1 MIDIN
6 CIDDQ
11 ILAVVIVDSKMGSTV
26 LSESKK
32 LGVTGGTIL
41 LGKGTIRNPI
51 LNILGIDESRK
62 EIVLMLASNNLE
74 DQIHDKLESKFHMNK
89 PNHGVMLTMLV
100 NKVFG
105 SHCLSKKDSKIG
117 GNKVMHEVIFTI
129 VERGLGQEVV
139 DAATKAGST
148 GATIIN
154 ARGSGIHEHTK
165 FFSMEI
171 EPEKEIVMII
181 INKEK
186 VEEIVEAIEKYM
198 NIDEPGK
205 GIIFTMDVNRVTGL
219 FNKDN

>member
-1 MIDIN
+1 MMDII
-6 CIDDQ
+6 CTDDQ
-11 ILAVVIVDSKMGSTV
+11 ILALVIVDAKMGSIV
-26 LSESKK
+26 LTESKK
-32 LGVTGGTIL
+32 VGVIGGTIL

-62 EIVLMLASNNLE
+62 EIVLMLISRNLE
-74 DQIHDKLESKFHMNK
+74 DKIHKTLEDKFHMNK
-89 PNHGVMLTMLV
+89 PNHGIMLTMPV

-105 SHCLSKKDSKIG
+105 CRGLTKKDSQIG
-117 GNKVMHEVIFTI
+117 GNKIMHEVIFTI

-154 ARGSGIHEHTK
+154 ARGSGVHEHTK

-171 EPEKEIVMII
+171 EPEKEVVMII
-181 INKEK
+181 IEKNK
-186 VEEIVEAIEKYM
+186 VENIVEAIEKEM
-198 NIDEPGK
+198 HIDDPGK

-219 FNKDN
+219 FKDKN